1 LSILENYKLS
11 FEEMSVS
18 KLNPLNNVEA
28 LVNARIPLMAAV
40 GETDQSVDIDTNFN
54 ILEKRIIELGGSI
67 KTIRRNYWG
76 HHPHGL
82 DDTEELLAFHCAARE
97 E

>member
-1 LSILENYKLS
+1 
-11 FEEMSVS
+11 
-18 KLNPLNNVEA
+18 VEA

-54 ILEKRIIELGGSI
+54 ILEKKIIELGGSI
-67 KTIRRNYWG
+67 RTIRRNYWG

-82 DDTEELLAFHCAARE
+82 DDTEELLAFHSNARVE
-97 E
+97 